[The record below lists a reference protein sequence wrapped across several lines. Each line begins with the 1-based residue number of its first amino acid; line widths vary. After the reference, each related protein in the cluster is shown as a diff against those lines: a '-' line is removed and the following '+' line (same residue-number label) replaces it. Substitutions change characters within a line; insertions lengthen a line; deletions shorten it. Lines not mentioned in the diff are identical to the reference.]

1 MRHFTFMLCLLW
13 AQSLFS
19 QVFINEI
26 SASNATVIENTA
38 FTDFNDWIEL
48 YNSNTVAVDVSGYF
62 LTDNA
67 SDTTKWALPLG
78 TSIAPNGFLLVWA
91 DGNNTALHTSY
102 SLTRSGEELALY
114 APDGTLIDFVAF
126 GEQQTDISFGR
137 QTNGSAVW
145 GYFTTP
151 TPNTSNNGSAFFS
164 GFTPYEPIVR
174 PKGGF
179 YTNPLKVGIEN
190 VAGVGVVRYT
200 TNGSYPTQT
209 SAIYTDSISIS
220 QTTVVKARVFMPN
233 QIPGPIVTNTY
244 FVNEHFETRNLPVV
258 SLSTNPDYFWD
269 ADIGLY
275 VQNFKPDWEY
285 PVHVEFYE
293 ADGLLGFEHDMGVKL
308 DGENSW
314 ELPQKLLALSSRKQY
329 STVNTVT
336 YQIFPETQRTQ
347 YENLLLRCSGNDWAN
362 TLFRDGMQ
370 QNLTQPDMDLDCQ
383 FFRACIVY
391 VNGQYLGIHNLRNKP
406 DEEYLEQKYGV
417 SQDAVDMISNE
428 GVVEA
433 GTDVAYTALQNRLTT
448 GVQQD
453 TAFAK
458 LEKMMDVTEYTD
470 YIISEMF
477 GANTSWGHNIMAWK
491 TQSDSALFR
500 WLLFDYDRGFFTNNV
515 GDIDM
520 SFFTATNGA
529 AWSNPPWATLPL
541 RRMLQNTNYEQ
552 RFISRFADCLYTTY
566 HPTSINR
573 RIDKFAGNIR
583 NELPYHANR
592 WGGTTSSYGDGIVS
606 TEFWEGEVQQ
616 LRQFADGR
624 NAYLYTDL
632 DNFFNLSGIVNLQLA
647 TSGANQ
653 GLIRFN
659 HQNIMP
665 DAYRLGKY
673 FRNLPFTLSAEP
685 KIGYTFVQWQT
696 IATQNTTLF
705 AAETEWK
712 YSDATTAP
720 PDNWMQA
727 TFDDATW
734 ASGNAQLGYGDND
747 EATTLSYG
755 SNTNNKTPAYYFRKT
770 FTVDEANFSNNL
782 QLRLIADDGAIV
794 YLNGTEVVRYNMPSG
809 AINFNTLANN
819 TVSNPTE
826 NTPQVFTIAASLLQ
840 VGTNTIAVEVHQAD
854 LSSSDVSFDADLSGI
869 ISGTPTF
876 YSDSSTISL
885 NLSNDVYLQ
894 ALFAPTGVCV
904 LPDTVS
910 SNLNLTA
917 ACSPY
922 YAQGNVVVNPNVSV
936 TIDEGVEIRMPQ
948 DASLFING
956 NLQINGSA
964 AAGVIITPN
973 ANIGA
978 TNWGGILF
986 RNTNALSQLRYLTLD
1001 KASRGTH
1008 QPYNKAAI
1016 SAYRANLLID
1026 HLTALNVIDNPIFAR
1041 YSNVTLTNSQI
1052 QSQVTGD
1059 CINVK
1064 QGFAVTENCTFAGG
1078 TAVDMDA
1085 IDYDGIT
1092 DGVVRNCIIHDF
1104 RGDNNDGLDIG
1115 EECHNLLIE
1124 NNFIYRCFDKGV
1136 SCGQES
1142 SATLQHNT
1150 IADCTIGVALK
1161 DLSPVSIN
1169 HCTFHGNQIA
1179 ISGYE
1184 KNPGYKG
1191 GIGTISNCILSNS
1204 AEQAWYADSTAT
1216 VNITYS
1222 LSDTEELSGT
1232 GNISANPLFVDAP
1245 HYQFAVQPTSP
1256 IINTANDGSNMGSN
1270 YFAYQV
1276 PSSPIMLSEFLYNDD
1291 ADSDKEFVELYNPTN
1306 QTVDLSGYAL
1316 SEAIDFT
1323 FPAGTNILPNGY
1335 VVVAR
1340 NTSMYPNVTAPMYQ
1354 WSSGKLANEGERIV
1368 LNDGFGML
1376 VDFVRYGNS
1385 APWADTLQTLN
1396 LSLELIKD
1404 TLDNHFY
1411 SSWQLSI
1418 NEGGTPGNDVIIT
1431 ALPLPYPNNMV
1442 QLQLYPNPTN
1452 GYVVLK
1458 SNELFGQQTAFV
1470 VDVMGQIVLSQALPT
1485 TENKTNLWVG
1495 NLPNGVYFVQLGNDV
1510 EKLVISGK

>member
-1 MRHFTFMLCLLW
+1 MLCLLW

-38 FTDFNDWIEL
+38 FADFNDWIEL
-48 YNSNTVAVDVSGYF
+48 YNSSAVAVDVSGYF

-67 SDTTKWALPLG
+67 NDTTKWALPLG

-91 DGNNTALHTSY
+91 DGNNIALHTSY
-102 SLTRSGEELALY
+102 SLTRGGEEIALY
-114 APDGTLIDFVAF
+114 TPDGTLVDFVAF

-137 QTNGSAVW
+137 QTNGSSVW
-145 GYFTTP
+145 GYFTNP
-151 TPNTSNNGSAFFS
+151 TPNASNNGSAFFS
-164 GFTPYEPIVR
+164 GFTPYQPIVR

-179 YTNPLKVGIEN
+179 YTNSLKVGIEN

-200 TNGSYPTQT
+200 TDGSYPTET
-209 SAIYTDSISIS
+209 SAIYTDSISIN

-244 FVNEHFETRNLPVV
+244 FINEHFETRNLPVV

-275 VQNFKPDWEY
+275 VQNFKPEWEY

-347 YENLLLRCSGNDWAN
+347 YENFLLRCSGNDWSN

-383 FFRACIVY
+383 YFRACIVY
-391 VNGQYLGIHNLRNKP
+391 VNGQYMGIHNLRNKP

-417 SQDAVDMISNE
+417 SQDAVDMISND

-515 GDIDM
+515 GDIGM

-529 AWSNPPWATLPL
+529 AWSNPAWATLPL
-541 RRMLQNTNYEQ
+541 RRMLQNTKYEQ

-583 NELPYHANR
+583 NELPYHADR
-592 WGGTTSSYGDGIVS
+592 WGGTTSGYGDGIVS
-606 TEFWEGEVQQ
+606 TEFWESEVQQ
-616 LRQFADGR
+616 LRQFAEGR

-632 DNFFNLSGIVNLQLA
+632 DNFFNLSGSVNLQLA
-647 TSGANQ
+647 TSGVNQ
-653 GLIRFN
+653 GFIRFN

-685 KIGYTFVQWQT
+685 KIGYSFVQWQT
-696 IATQNTTLF
+696 IETQNTTLF
-705 AAETEWK
+705 ATETSWK

-720 PDNWMQA
+720 PDNWMQPS
-727 TFDDATW
+727 FDDAIW
-734 ASGNAQLGYGDND
+734 ASGDAQLGYGDND

-755 SNTNNKTPAYYFRKT
+755 SNANNKTPAYYFRKT
-770 FTVDEANFSNNL
+770 FTVDDTNFSNGL

-809 AINFNTLANN
+809 AIDFNTLANN

-854 LSSSDVSFDADLSGI
+854 LASSDVSFDADLSGI
-869 ISGTPTF
+869 VSGTPTF
-876 YSDSSTISL
+876 YSDSSTITL

-894 ALFAPTGVCV
+894 ALFAPTSVCV

-910 SNLNLTA
+910 SNLTLTA

-922 YAQGNVVVNPNVSV
+922 YAQGNVVVNPNVSLIV
-936 TIDEGVEIRMPQ
+936 DEGVEIRMPQ

-986 RNTNALSQLRYLTLD
+986 RNTNVLSQLRYLTLD

-1016 SAYRANLLID
+1016 SAYRADLLID

-1041 YSNVTLTNSQI
+1041 YSSVTLTNSQVH
-1052 QSQVTGD
+1052 SQVTGD

-1064 QGFAVTENCTFAGG
+1064 QGFATVENCTFIGG

-1092 DGVVRNCIIHDF
+1092 NGIVRNCIIHDF

-1142 SATLQHNT
+1142 SAMLQHNT
-1150 IADCTIGVALK
+1150 IADCAIGVALK

-1204 AEQAWYADSTAT
+1204 AQQAWYADSTAT

-1222 LSDTEELSGT
+1222 LSDTEELIGT

-1245 HYQFAVQPTSP
+1245 HYQFAAQATSP

-1291 ADSDKEFVELYNPTN
+1291 ADSDKEFVELYNPSN

-1323 FPAGTNILPNGY
+1323 FPAGATILPNGY

-1340 NTSMYPNVTAPMYQ
+1340 NTSMYPNVTVPMYQ

-1376 VDFVRYGNS
+1376 VDFVQYGNS

-1396 LSLELIKD
+1396 HSLELIKD

-1418 NEGGTPGNDVIIT
+1418 NEGGTPGNDAIIT
-1431 ALPLPYPNNMV
+1431 ALPLPYLKNMV
-1442 QLQLYPNPTN
+1442 QLQLYPNPAN
-1452 GYVVLK
+1452 NYVVLK
-1458 SNELFGQQTAFV
+1458 SNELFGQQTVFI
-1470 VDVMGQIVLSQALPT
+1470 VDVMGQIVLWQALPT
-1485 TENKTNLWVG
+1485 TENQTSLWVG
-1495 NLPNGVYFVQLGNDV
+1495 NLPNGVYFVQLGNAV
-1510 EKLVISGK
+1510 QKLVVNGKW